1 MVLECAMIEALSQH
15 IFTAREKLLIEP
27 QTASRGA
34 VRRWSRQALDLLWRG
49 FGFWSALTLLM
60 CLWMFVGHH
69 FPLVSG
75 VLAVSALLA
84 CMLIAAR
91 LDRSGRIVLADVLE
105 LLRSH
110 ARVLLTLSALITIA
124 GALVWVLLLAK
135 PGVAWWNTLYTD
147 RNSVD
152 VLSADW
158 FVALRQV
165 FVYSAFALGLC
176 YFGLNIPGL
185 TSFFQFL
192 CMTLLGLPY
201 RDAWR
206 LAAAGQIRN
215 LGAMLG
221 VALLFMILPATC
233 ALLLPPLVPL
243 LYCFLGA
250 LGYVAFRE
258 IFLGIGEN
266 QPRAAAAA
274 LQPTPLSSR
283 A

>member
-1 MVLECAMIEALSQH
+1 M
-15 IFTAREKLLIEP
+15 
-27 QTASRGA
+27 
-34 VRRWSRQALDLLWRG
+34 RRWSRQALDLLWRG

-69 FPLVSG
+69 FPLLSG

-91 LDRSGRIVLADVLE
+91 LDRGGRIVLADVLE
-105 LLRSH
+105 LLRGH
-110 ARVLLTLSALITIA
+110 ARVLLTLSALITMA

-135 PGVAWWNTLYTD
+135 PGVAWWNILYTD

-221 VALLFMILPATC
+221 VALLFVLLPVAFGLWLPFLLPA
-233 ALLLPPLVPL
+233 
-243 LYCFLGA
+243 LYCFFGA
-250 LGYVAFRE
+250 LTYVAFRE
-258 IFLGIGEN
+258 IYLGRAEN
-266 QPRAAAAA
+266 RRLAPSAASA
-274 LQPTPLSSR
+274 PSPLSSR